1 MLTVI
6 LDMKNH
12 QINCQTGNIDD
23 IEFVQSILQKVY
35 LKFSDEQAPLKA
47 LAWRSTAHKI

>member
-12 QINCQTGNIDD
+12 LINCQTGDIDD
-23 IEFVQSILQKVY
+23 IEFVQSILQKIY
-35 LKFSDEQAPLKA
+35 LKFFD
-47 LAWRSTAHKI
+47 